1 MRRTFLL
8 KTLALF
14 LVLAT
19 AFAFEAEAQV
29 ARARNLDAKVPLSPK
44 VTTGK
49 FDNGF
54 TYFIMENKKP
64 ENRVEIQLVIR
75 AGSVQEVEN
84 QRGLAHFIE
93 HMCFNG
99 TKNFPKDALVKFLE
113 STGVRFGADLN
124 AYTSFDVTRYTLT
137 IPLDKKG
144 MFEQGMQVME
154 DWANW
159 VSFDNEEIEKERGVI
174 LEEKRLRAGAQQ
186 RLMDQHFPVILKG
199 SKYADRMP
207 IGTEEVIKGAQR
219 DLFLEFYNDWY
230 RPDLA
235 AVIVVGDIDKDEAFK
250 LVKKHFENYSFRGK
264 GLPKDKGTYPVPD
277 NEKPLVSIAYDKELQ
292 FPNIVTYIKYPEFD
306 KSTYRG
312 LRELYKEQI
321 FTQMFSMRLN
331 ELTKLP
337 EPPYLYA
344 LAYAGQFIG
353 GLHAL
358 NLVTVPSSG
367 AFNKG
372 FEAALGEMFR
382 IDQHGFTESELNR
395 AKEQILVNLEKQYNE
410 RDKTESVNLAQEIY
424 TYFDHGVAM
433 AGIEE
438 EYKLVKEF
446 LPDITV
452 DEINQTL
459 QKLID
464 GKNLVITASLPET
477 SAEKPTEKEILDIY
491 NKAKAKKYEPY
502 VDELGDK
509 PLMAKIPTPGKVVS
523 TKKLPNFDITE
534 IKLSNGARVLLKS
547 TDYKNDQILFSCW
560 ANGGASLYS
569 NLVDYRNADNATII
583 VDEGGLG
590 EWDQIQLGKLL
601 QSKVVRLTPYIG
613 DYSQGMRGSTTPKDI
628 ETFFQLLHMQF
639 TEPRKDSDAFKSYMI
654 KATEAIK
661 NYSREPANALSDT
674 LQAVLNNY
682 DPRKMPVTLEQLND
696 ISLDKAFK
704 IYQERFADASNF
716 TFLFVGSF
724 DIDEI
729 KPFIEQYVASLP
741 STNKKETWKDMGIKM
756 PLGKINKLVKKGI
769 EPKATVRLAVK
780 YDGKFEYTSENI
792 LVVNML
798 KEVFNIRLREVIR
811 EDKGGVYG
819 IGAGI
824 SMNNIPTPNLHTII
838 YYGCAPERV
847 EELIDAVKSVFE
859 EMRSTEASKENIDKV
874 KEILKKEFERNSKE
888 NDYWLSVIQ
897 QYERTGRDIAFLKN
911 YEKAIDKVSAKDIMN
926 AAKKYLTY
934 DENFI
939 RVVLMPEDDD
949 E

>member
-14 LVLAT
+14 LALTTV
-19 AFAFEAEAQV
+19 FAFEAEAQV
-29 ARARNLDAKVPLSPK
+29 AKARNLDAKVPLSPK

-64 ENRVEIQLVIR
+64 ENRVEIQLIIR
-75 AGSVQEVEN
+75 AGSVQETEE
-84 QRGLAHFIE
+84 QRGLAHFLE

-174 LEEKRLRAGAQQ
+174 LEEKRLRSGAQQ

-207 IGTEEVIKGAQR
+207 IGIEEVIKGAPR
-219 DLFLEFYNDWY
+219 ERFIEFYNDWY

-235 AVIVVGDIDKDEAFK
+235 AVIIVGDINKDEAFK

-264 GLPKDKGTYPVPD
+264 GLPKEKGTYPVPD

-292 FPNIVTYIKYPEFD
+292 YPTIVAYIKYPEFD

-321 FTQMFSMRLN
+321 FSQMLSMRLS

-344 LAYAGQFIG
+344 GGGASEFIAGIR
-353 GLHAL
+353 AL
-358 NLVTVPSSG
+358 TLFALPSPG

-372 FEAALGEMFR
+372 FEAALGELFR
-382 IDQHGFTESELNR
+382 VAQHGFTESELNR
-395 AKEQILVNLEKQYNE
+395 TKEQILAGLEKQYNE

-424 TYFDHGVAM
+424 SYFDHDIAM

-438 EYKLVKEF
+438 EYKLMKEF
-446 LPDITV
+446 LPNITV
-452 DEINQTL
+452 DEINQIL
-459 QKLID
+459 QNRID
-464 GKNLVITASLPET
+464 GKNLVITASLPEA
-477 SAEKPTEKEILDIY
+477 SAEKPTEKEILDVY

-509 PLMAKIPTPGKVVS
+509 PLMANIPTPGKVVS

-560 ANGGASLYS
+560 ANGGASLYT
-569 NLVDYRNADNATII
+569 NPVDYRNADESTSI
-583 VDEGGLG
+583 VDEGGIG

-601 QSKVVRLTPYIG
+601 QSKVIGLSPYVS

-639 TEPRKDSDAFKSYMI
+639 TEPRKDADAFKSYMT
-654 KATEAIK
+654 KATEILK
-661 NYSREPANALSDT
+661 NRDREPTNTLSDT

-682 DPRKMPVTLEQLND
+682 DPRKMPVTAETLKDL
-696 ISLDKAFK
+696 SLDKAFK
-704 IYQERFADASNF
+704 IYQERFSDASNF

-724 DIDEI
+724 DINEI
-729 KPFIEQYVASLP
+729 KPFIEKYVASLP
-741 STNKKETWKDMGIKM
+741 STNKKETWKDMGIQM
-756 PLGKINKLVKKGI
+756 PSGKINKVVKKGI

-798 KEVFNIRLREVIR
+798 KEIFNIRLREVIR

-824 SMNNIPTPNLHTII
+824 SMSNIPTPKLYTII

-847 EELIDAVKSVFE
+847 DELIEGVKSVFE
-859 EMRSTEASKENIDKV
+859 EMRSKEASKENIGKV

-888 NDYWLSVIQ
+888 NGYWMSVIQ
-897 QYERTGRDIAFLKN
+897 QYDMTGRDIAFLKN

-926 AAKKYLTY
+926 AAKKYLPY
-934 DENFI
+934 DKNFI
-939 RVVLMPEDDD
+939 SVVLMPEDD